1 MNTHA
6 HVLSGAYPLDAVD
19 DLERA
24 AFERHLATCAA
35 CRVEVA
41 GFRSTTLQLSLLIG
55 ATPPQG
61 LRQQVLDGISM
72 VRPLPPR
79 VTRRAGRRID
89 VQVRQMR
96 FRWLAAAAAVVAFG
110 GGTGAALH
118 SWDRQTQ
125 TQTQTQMS
133 LADRVIQAP
142 DAQRF
147 QQAVATGGNATLVR
161 SRSLG
166 KGVLMTRNLAAAPAG
181 KVYQLWLR
189 PAGGSFVSA
198 GLLPTG
204 ADQSVVLDGDV
215 GTAVGAGLSLEPAGG
230 SSRPTTPVAMIASPD
245 RIGALPPGPPVRR
258 PAFGRRAAP
267 NVRIGQV
274 SG

>member
-1 MNTHA
+1 MNTDT

-35 CRVEVA
+35 CRVEVS

-72 VRPLPPR
+72 VRPLPPQ
-79 VTRRAGRRID
+79 VTRTAGRLIEVRG
-89 VQVRQMR
+89 RQMR
-96 FRWLAAAAAVVAFG
+96 FRWLAAAAAVVALG

-118 SWDRQTQ
+118 SWNRQTQ
-125 TQTQTQMS
+125 TQVS

-147 QQAVATGGNATLVR
+147 QQVVTTGGTATLVR

-166 KGVLMTRNLAAAPAG
+166 KAVIMTRNLAAAPAG

-189 PAGGSFVSA
+189 PAGGSFISA
-198 GLLPTG
+198 GLLSTG

-230 SSRPTTPVAMIASPD
+230 SSRPTTPVAL
-245 RIGALPPGPPVRR
+245 IG
-258 PAFGRRAAP
+258 FT
-267 NVRIGQV
+267 
-274 SG
+274 